1 MKKFQIYLATMALFL
16 FITITGVSAQEFMKT
31 DAKIIKV
38 LSDTTYMTAMEV
50 TFPAG
55 YKTNVHSHPAHF
67 VYALTDGT
75 LSVAYTDGKKEEFS
89 FKAGESFSSVPE
101 RPHMTTNAGKTPIK
115 FILVEFKDQ
124 PYKTAMK

>member
-1 MKKFQIYLATMALFL
+1 MKKFQINLVAAVLF
-16 FITITGVSAQEFMKT
+16 FFVAISGISAQEFMKT

-55 YKTNVHSHPAHF
+55 YKTNVHTHPAHF

-75 LSVAYTDGKKEEFS
+75 LSIAYSDGKKEEFS
-89 FKAGESFSSVPE
+89 MKAGESFSGAPE
-101 RPHMTTNAGKTPIK
+101 RPHMTMNAGKTPVK
-115 FILVEFKDQ
+115 FILIEFKDH
-124 PYKTAMK
+124 PYKAAMK